1 MNASK
6 PRILSAR
13 LGLVALYFFLAAAAA
28 MKIAAHERATS
39 QLIGQIAAKQD
50 LNAVTNMDVNL
61 NPGRMGV
68 VTSFLLKITN
78 KNFTNQAKA
87 QAMQRGIVAMIGQ
100 LQQEIS
106 ASAIA
111 CLALL
116 LASVLFLAASRFWPG
131 PDRGTPERLIYDLLA
146 VSLVFFVIGIYCP
159 VLTASVKGQHVL
171 VGGFVIET
179 DSKGIISTVR
189 TLFHS
194 GNWMISA
201 LLAGFSIGIPIFKG
215 LAVLVTLLQTS
226 AAKRERVGRL
236 LEAIGKWSLTDV
248 VVAAVLLAIFSLN
261 AIKSADGG
269 VTAVPRF
276 ALGFFI
282 GYCILAAFTSH
293 LLRRSADRRTRERV
307 VPARIGAA
315 AAVSALALAGGV
327 LFGRDVSL
335 NLLHESAVIRDTA
348 LIKLVRTN
356 TEVLEGKFD
365 TRPGHTVE
373 LPFTVPF
380 RGTIAVVATAHGKTP
395 IDVAVL
401 GAEGTDQAQ
410 PKELSKHFPE
420 EKTAS
425 YRHAGRCPPAATR
438 SCSGTMAARARPCSS
453 RSASNPEPPP
463 ARTLPPCP
471 APHVLPP
478 LPLPPLP
485 APPRCFLPP
494 GSPRNHPRPPSQRP
508 IVPPRPSRPA

>member
-1 MNASK
+1 MHVSK
-6 PRILSAR
+6 PRVLSAR
-13 LGLVALYFFLAAAAA
+13 LGLIALYFFLAAAAA

-39 QLIGQIAAKQD
+39 GLIGQIAAKQD
-50 LNAVTNMDVNL
+50 LNAITNMDVNL

-78 KNFTNQAKA
+78 KNFTNEAKA
-87 QAMQRGIVAMIGQ
+87 QAMQREIVDLITR

-116 LASVLFLAASRFWPG
+116 GASVVFLVVSRFWPG
-131 PDRGTPERLIYDLLA
+131 PSRGTPERQIYDLLA
-146 VSLVFFVIGIYCP
+146 VSLIFFVVGIWCP
-159 VLTASVKGQHVL
+159 VLTASVKGQHML

-179 DSKGIISTVR
+179 DSKGIVSTVR

-215 LAVLVTLLQTS
+215 IAVLVTLLQTS

-236 LEAIGKWSLTDV
+236 LEMIGKWSLTDV
-248 VVAAVLLAIFSLN
+248 VVAAVLLAVFSLN

-282 GYCILAAFTSH
+282 GYCILAAFTSS
-293 LLRRSADRRTRERV
+293 LLRRSARQRTRERV
-307 VPARIGAA
+307 AFPRIAA
-315 AAVSALALAGGV
+315 AATVSALALAGGV

-335 NLLHESAVIRDTA
+335 NLLHESDAIRDTA

-356 TEVLEGKFD
+356 TEVLEGKF
-365 TRPGHTVE
+365 TTHPGRPVE

-380 RGTIAVVATAHGKTP
+380 RGTVAVMATSHGKTP
-395 IDVAVL
+395 IDVAIVS
-401 GAEGTDQAQ
+401 GEGGDHDR
-410 PKELSKHFPE
+410 ELAKHFPE

-425 YRHAGRCPPAATR
+425 YRHAGD
-438 SCSGTMAARARPCSS
+438 
-453 RSASNPEPPP
+453 
-463 ARTLPPCP
+463 
-471 APHVLPP
+471 
-478 LPLPPLP
+478 LP
-485 APPRCFLPP
+485 AGQYKIVL
-494 GSPRNHPRPPSQRP
+494 RNDGRSGESMLLEVTLEP
-508 IVPPRPSRPA
+508 